1 MSSELK
7 YPVRFDE
14 KERKVYLSGEAYF
27 EVTKDLNRPFYVV
40 MEEVQVRV
48 YGTEFNV
55 NTHQPGKVHTVLVD
69 GKVGIKKRGMT
80 EEVTMK
86 PGQLASFDREGRVF
100 YL

>member
-1 MSSELK
+1 MNSASELK

-40 MEEVQVRV
+40 GEVQVRV

-55 NTHQPGKVHTVLVD
+55 NTHQPGKVHTVLVA
-69 GKVGIKKRGMT
+69 GKVGIKK
-80 EEVTMK
+80 EER
-86 PGQLASFDREGRVF
+86 PRRS
-100 YL
+100 